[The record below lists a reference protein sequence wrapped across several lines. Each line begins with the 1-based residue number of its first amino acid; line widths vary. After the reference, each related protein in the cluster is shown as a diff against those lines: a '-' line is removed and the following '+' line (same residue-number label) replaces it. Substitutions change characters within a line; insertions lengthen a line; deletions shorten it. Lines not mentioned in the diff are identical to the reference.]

1 MDDKLKAAVDK
12 TATQVNVAKE
22 LQRPEVTKAF
32 RNREMILK
40 RQEAYSKLYTGWS
53 AHIFKILRLLKKDYI
68 INPTEKIAAWRL
80 IADWEIKERRFLEE
94 NEHLLE
100 DAVQDVK
107 DEFLKDE
114 FDDLPEK
121 EGERIMAEF
130 LKKKNEVFHWLAQEI
145 RVSYARG
152 KEVRDG

>member
-1 MDDKLKAAVDK
+1 MNEGLKAAQNK
-12 TATQVNVAKE
+12 TAVQVTVAKE
-22 LQRPEVTKAF
+22 LQRPEVSKAF
-32 RNREMILK
+32 RTKEMMLERQKSYNRFFK
-40 RQEAYSKLYTGWS
+40 GWS
-53 AHIFKILRLLKKDYI
+53 THISEILRLLKKGHI

-80 IADWEIKERRFLEE
+80 CADWEIKERKFLEE

-130 LKKKNEVFHWLAQEI
+130 LKKKTEVFHWLANEI
-145 RVSYARG
+145 RASYAKF
-152 KEVRDG
+152 KEEG

>member
-1 MDDKLKAAVDK
+1 MDDKLKAAQEKIAVQ
-12 TATQVNVAKE
+12 ATVVKEITRPVVN
-22 LQRPEVTKAF
+22 EVF
-32 RNREMILK
+32 RTREMMIK
-40 RQEAYSKLYTGWS
+40 RKEAYNKLYNSWS
-53 AHIFKILRLLKKDYI
+53 AHILSILRLLKRGHI

-80 IADWEIKERRFLEE
+80 VADWEIKERKFLEE

-100 DAVQDVK
+100 DAVQEVK

-130 LKKKNEVFHWLAQEI
+130 IKKKNEVFHWLAQEI
-145 RVSYARG
+145 RASYANI
-152 KEVRDG
+152 KKDSV